1 MRTFVLLFVMTWVGV
16 GAAVAQQSAA
26 DCADIEDNRERLD
39 CYDRFF
45 SGRGGEAAP
54 AAESRATPDRAE
66 AARPAARPERERA
79 RVAARERTPESAQD
93 RFGKDQSMLEFGG
106 EEMASTALG
115 SFRYWREGQRIE
127 LENGQVWEITNDTN
141 LFHRATNPRVT
152 IEKGFFSSFYL
163 HIDGVSKALRVR
175 RIR

>member
-1 MRTFVLLFVMTWVGV
+1 MRTFVFLFVLTWVGA

-26 DCADIEDNRERLD
+26 DCADIEDNRERLE

-45 SGRGGEAAP
+45 SGRGGDAAP
-54 AAESRATPDRAE
+54 AAEPRRTPDRAE
-66 AARPAARPERERA
+66 AARPERERA
-79 RVAARERTPESAQD
+79 RVASRERTPESAQD
-93 RFGKDQSMLEFGG
+93 RFGRDRSMLEFGG

-115 SFRYWREGQRIE
+115 SFRHWRSGQRIE

-152 IEKGFFSSFYL
+152 IEKGFFSSFYM

-175 RIR
+175 RVR

>member
-1 MRTFVLLFVMTWVGV
+1 MRIFVLLFVMTWVSA

-54 AAESRATPDRAE
+54 AAETRPTPDRAE
-66 AARPAARPERERA
+66 AARPERERP
-79 RVAARERTPESAQD
+79 PESAQD

-106 EEMASTALG
+106 EAMASTALG

-141 LFHRATNPRVT
+141 LFHRATNPRVS

-175 RIR
+175 RVR